1 MGFLRL
7 IFQSK
12 LPAIYRMKTNDAEK
26 NITVN
31 RKATHEYFILQ
42 TFEAGIA
49 LVGTEVKSLRQGKAN
64 MVDGYAKIENGEVWL
79 VNVNISEYTQGN
91 INNHD
96 PRRDRKLLLN
106 RSEIRKLIGK
116 TREKGLT
123 LVPLR
128 LYFKNGK
135 VKVELALAKGK
146 KVYDKR
152 HAIAKKDFQREQER
166 RIKY

>member
-1 MGFLRL
+1 
-7 IFQSK
+7 
-12 LPAIYRMKTNDAEK
+12 MKTNDKEK

-31 RKATHEYFILQ
+31 RKATHEYHILQ

-64 MVDGYAKIENGEVWL
+64 LIDGYAKIENGEVWL
-79 VNVNISEYTQGN
+79 VSVHISEYTQGN

-106 RSEIRKLIGK
+106 KSEIRKLIGK
-116 TREKGLT
+116 TKEKGLT
-123 LVPLR
+123 LIPLR

-152 HAIAKKDFQREQER
+152 RDIAKKDFQREQER

>member
-1 MGFLRL
+1 
-7 IFQSK
+7 
-12 LPAIYRMKTNDAEK
+12 MKTNDKEK

-31 RKATHEYFILQ
+31 RKAAHEYHILQ

-64 MVDGYAKIENGEVWL
+64 LIDGYAKIENGEVWL
-79 VNVNISEYTQGN
+79 VSVHISEYTQGN

-106 RSEIRKLIGK
+106 KSEIRKLIGK
-116 TREKGLT
+116 TKEKGLT
-123 LVPLR
+123 LIPLR

-135 VKVELALAKGK
+135 VKVELAIAKGK

-152 HAIAKKDFQREQER
+152 RDIAKKDFQREQER

>member
-1 MGFLRL
+1 MEKKE
-7 IFQSK
+7 S
-12 LPAIYRMKTNDAEK
+12 EK

-31 RKATHEYFILQ
+31 RKARHEFEILQ
-42 TFEAGIA
+42 NFEAGIV
-49 LVGTEVKSLRQGKAN
+49 LVGTEVKALRQGKAN
-64 MVDGYAKIENGEVWL
+64 LVDGYAKIERGEVWL
-79 VNVNISEYTQGN
+79 VNINISEYTQGN

-96 PRRDRKLLLN
+96 PRRDRKLLLSK
-106 RSEIRKLIGK
+106 SEIRKLIGK
-116 TREKGLT
+116 TKEKGLT

>member
-1 MGFLRL
+1 MLKNFC
-7 IFQSK
+7 
-12 LPAIYRMKTNDAEK
+12 MKTDDKEK

-31 RKATHEYFILQ
+31 RKASFEYHILQ

-49 LVGTEVKSLRQGKAN
+49 LVGTEVKALRQGKAN
-64 MVDGYAKIENGEVWL
+64 LVDGYAKIENGEVWL
-79 VNVNISEYTQGN
+79 VSVHISEYTQGN

-106 RSEIRKLIGK
+106 KSEIRKLIGK
-116 TREKGLT
+116 TKEKGLT
-123 LVPLR
+123 LIPLR

-152 HAIAKKDFQREQER
+152 RDIAKKDFQREQER

>member
-1 MGFLRL
+1 
-7 IFQSK
+7 
-12 LPAIYRMKTNDAEK
+12 MKTNDEEK

-31 RKATHEYFILQ
+31 RKASHEYHILQ
-42 TFEAGIA
+42 TIEAGIA

-64 MVDGYAKIENGEVWL
+64 LVDGYAKIENGEVWL

-106 RSEIRKLIGK
+106 RSEIRKLVGK
-116 TREKGLT
+116 TKEKGLT

-152 HAIAKKDFQREQER
+152 ESIAKRDFQRQQER

>member
-1 MGFLRL
+1 MINLAN
-7 IFQSK
+7 S
-12 LPAIYRMKTNDAEK
+12 MEKTDTEK

-31 RKATHEYFILQ
+31 RKARHEYAILQ
-42 TFEAGIA
+42 TYEAGIV
-49 LVGTEVKSLRQGKAN
+49 LVGTEVKALRQGKAN
-64 MVDGYAKIENGEVWL
+64 LVDGYAKIERGEVWL
-79 VNVNISEYTQGN
+79 VSVHISEYSQGN

-96 PRRDRKLLLN
+96 PVRDRKLLLKS
-106 RSEIRKLIGK
+106 SEIRKLIGK
-116 TREKGLT
+116 TKEKGLT

-152 HAIAKKDFQREQER
+152 RDIAKKDFQREQER

>member
-1 MGFLRL
+1 
-7 IFQSK
+7 
-12 LPAIYRMKTNDAEK
+12 MKTDKQEK

-31 RKATHEYFILQ
+31 RKATFEYHILQ

-49 LVGTEVKSLRQGKAN
+49 LVGTEVKALRQGKAN
-64 MVDGYAKIENGEVWL
+64 LVDGYAKIENGEVWL
-79 VNVNISEYTQGN
+79 VSVHISEYTQGN

-106 RSEIRKLIGK
+106 KSEIRKLIGK
-116 TREKGLT
+116 TKEKGLT
-123 LVPLR
+123 LIPLR

-152 HAIAKKDFQREQER
+152 RDIAKKDFQREQER
-166 RIKY
+166 KIKY